1 MRSLMLSME
10 LADLRRTLESLT
22 SRLSNAQDYL

>member
-1 MRSLMLSME
+1 ME

-22 SRLSNAQDYL
+22 LRLSNAQDYL